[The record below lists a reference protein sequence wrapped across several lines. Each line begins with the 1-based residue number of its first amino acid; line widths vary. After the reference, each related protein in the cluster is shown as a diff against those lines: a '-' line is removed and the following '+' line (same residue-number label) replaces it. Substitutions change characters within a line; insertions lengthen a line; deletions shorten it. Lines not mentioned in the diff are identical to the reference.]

1 MKRRSFLSA
10 AGAASPVIGLGCG
23 KTGLDEKATSQIVSH
38 ISNLAGMSIPELR
51 EQYRSDL
58 YDEFLPFAEKYLID
72 PEYGGFM
79 TGVDRDGTRLDTGK
93 GTWDQGRG
101 IWIFSFLYNNID
113 PNPGWLD
120 AACKAAEFILKTRP
134 KGDTLWHRQFT
145 REGEPVGEPDT
156 VIYSDIFVAYGLQE
170 YSKAAGGEYWN
181 IAKELLAKCVD
192 IYDNRPGYASLKP
205 TDTSPG
211 VDRPR
216 IFSHW
221 FQLGRLALH
230 MLEKKSDPV
239 VETVSDRCIDAI
251 MKAHFNP
258 GFRLLTEHVNHDM
271 SPIEGDYGQEIV
283 NHAQEVLWLV
293 MNEAVRRKDRQL
305 FDTAAERFK
314 RHVEVL
320 WDDVY
325 GGLFTL
331 KHADNNV
338 WNTAKPLWLQVEVLF
353 GTMTLIELTGD
364 LWAKEWFGRMY
375 SYVRDRFFLKRH
387 GLPMWID
394 SGDRKVTFVPHYN
407 RVGNFHHPRHLMLNL
422 LALDRIVKRGGKTSG
437 IFG

>member
-1 MKRRSFLSA
+1 MKRRSFLNAAGTASA
-10 AGAASPVIGLGCG
+10 ASAIGLGCG
-23 KTGLDEKATSQIVSH
+23 KTETQLELVIRTDK
-38 ISNLAGMSIPELR
+38 LAGMTIPELR

-58 YDEFLPFAEKYLID
+58 YDEFLPFAERFVID
-72 PEYGGFM
+72 NEYGGFM

-113 PNPGWLD
+113 HDPKWLE
-120 AACKAAEFILKTRP
+120 AARKAAEFILKTRP

-145 REGEPVGEPDT
+145 REGAPVGEPDS
-156 VIYSDIFVAYGLQE
+156 VIYSDLFVANGLQE
-170 YSKAAGGEYWN
+170 YSKAAGGEYWD
-181 IAKELLAKCVD
+181 IAREILLKCVD

-221 FQLGRLALH
+221 FQMGRLALQ
-230 MLEKKSDPV
+230 MLEKKSDPS
-239 VETVSDRCIDAI
+239 VETVMDRCIDAI
-251 MKAHFNP
+251 MKAHFNL
-258 GFRLLTEHVNHDM
+258 GFRLNTEYVNHDM
-271 SPIEGDYGQEIV
+271 SPIEGDYGQEIT
-283 NHAQEVLWLV
+283 NHAQEVLWLI
-293 MNEAVRRKDRQL
+293 MNEAVRRKDRW
-305 FDTAAERFK
+305 FFETAAERFK

-331 KHADNNV
+331 KHADNNI
-338 WNTAKPLWLQVEVLF
+338 WSTGKPLWLQVEVLF
-353 GTMTLIELTGD
+353 GTMSLIELTGD
-364 LWAKEWFGRMY
+364 PWAKEWFARMY
-375 SYVRDRFFLKRH
+375 SYVRDKFYLKQR

-394 SGDRKVTFVPHYN
+394 GGDRKVTFDPHTR
-407 RVGNFHHPRHLMLNL
+407 RVGIFQQPRHLMLNL
-422 LALDRIVKRGGKTSG
+422 LALDRIIKNGGKLSY
-437 IFG
+437 I